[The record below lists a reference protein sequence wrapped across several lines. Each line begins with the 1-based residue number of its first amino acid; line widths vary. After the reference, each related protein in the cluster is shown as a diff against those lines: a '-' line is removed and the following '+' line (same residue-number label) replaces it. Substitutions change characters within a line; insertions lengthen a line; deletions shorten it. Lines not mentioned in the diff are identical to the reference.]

1 MRAYHVKRLIRK
13 PMQAT
18 MSSNRNQ
25 NLSSLWVSL
34 SPTFSRALRRLN
46 VFVLSQSMLNDCY
59 THGTTVYVSIT
70 YGLFSFFACR
80 CQTLSS
86 LRNADFLYGRDR
98 RFSSETKSTYRKTSK
113 QQLSRIFLKRKSNA
127 NEDFTMHNGAMAEMS
142 NASRSG
148 QGNSSSGSSQNARE
162 EKLLVCQIESGLWTG
177 NFCCWWSLLRITDVF
192 FTAGKATEQVEGEEP
207 CVSLS
212 LMHQN
217 TLWTCML
224 IGFVS
229 WIDAQR
235 LHQA

>member
-1 MRAYHVKRLIRK
+1 MLFQFVFIESRALVALHCEVLSFVPLIGRK
-13 PMQAT
+13 IYSHSFACLIGCLCIPHQFYAGLPRQAID
-18 MSSNRNQ
+18 SKIHAGHYVIQSESKPK
-25 NLSSLWVSL
+25 LIVSL

-162 EKLLVCQIESGLWTG
+162 EKLLVCQIESGL
-177 NFCCWWSLLRITDVF
+177 
-192 FTAGKATEQVEGEEP
+192 
-207 CVSLS
+207 
-212 LMHQN
+212 
-217 TLWTCML
+217 
-224 IGFVS
+224 
-229 WIDAQR
+229 
-235 LHQA
+235 